1 MNILF
6 IVTEVIKYL
15 FLLSVFI
22 LIFNLIDL
30 IWSFVKNWLKIFY
43 SVSKVLSSVCFF
55 IIMLLLY
62 RANLNGNVNEET
74 INSFLN
80 NKEFS
85 QYIAVFLA
93 LIMLIVVPLIVRN
106 VSYNYKPTSI
116 KEIINDPECNYLIMA
131 PCEGKLISVNGY
143 DGKYIN
149 VGDVVAVVEDTE
161 GNQIQVTSKKEG
173 WIKWAWR
180 TSEYLDDLDNMDYP
194 EYVDEDICLYGIKQN
209 K

>member
-6 IVTEVIKYL
+6 IVTEGIKYL

-30 IWSFVKNWLKIFY
+30 IRSFVKNWLKIFY

-149 VGDVVAVVEDTE
+149 VGDVVAIVEDTE

>member
-6 IVTEVIKYL
+6 IVTEGIKYL

-30 IWSFVKNWLKIFY
+30 IWSFIKNWLKIFY

-55 IIMLLLY
+55 IIMLLFY

-93 LIMLIVVPLIVRN
+93 LIMLIVVPLIVRS
-106 VSYNYKPTSI
+106 VSYNYKPISI

-149 VGDVVAVVEDTE
+149 VGDVVAIVEDTE

-180 TSEYLDDLDNMDYP
+180 TSEYLDDLDNIDYP
-194 EYVDEDICLYGIKQN
+194 VYVDEAICLYGIKQN

>member
-6 IVTEVIKYL
+6 IVTEGIKYL

-30 IWSFVKNWLKIFY
+30 IWSFIKNWLKIFY

-93 LIMLIVVPLIVRN
+93 LIMLIVVPLIVRS
-106 VSYNYKPTSI
+106 VSYNYKPISI

-149 VGDVVAVVEDTE
+149 VGDVVAIVEDTE

-180 TSEYLDDLDNMDYP
+180 TSEYLDDLDNIDYP
-194 EYVDEDICLYGIKQN
+194 VYVDEAICLYGIKQN

>member
-6 IVTEVIKYL
+6 IVTEGIKYL

-30 IWSFVKNWLKIFY
+30 IRSFVKNWLKIFY

-149 VGDVVAVVEDTE
+149 VGDVVAIVEDTE

-180 TSEYLDDLDNMDYP
+180 TSEYLDD
-194 EYVDEDICLYGIKQN
+194 
-209 K
+209 

>member
-6 IVTEVIKYL
+6 IVTEGIKYL

-30 IWSFVKNWLKIFY
+30 IQSFIKNWLKIYY

-55 IIMLLLY
+55 MIMLLLY
-62 RANLNGNVNEET
+62 RANLNGKVNEET
-74 INSFLN
+74 INSFLDN
-80 NKEFS
+80 TEFS
-85 QYIAVFLA
+85 QYIAFFLA
-93 LIMLIVVPLIVRN
+93 LIMLIVVPLIARMI
-106 VSYNYKPTSI
+106 SYNYKPIPI

-131 PCEGKLISVNGY
+131 PCEGTLISVNGY
-143 DGKYIN
+143 IGKYIN
-149 VGDVVAVVEDTE
+149 VGDVVAVVKDTE
-161 GNQIQVTSKKEG
+161 GNKIQVTSKKEG

-194 EYVDEDICLYGIKQN
+194 EYVDKDICLYGIKQN